1 LWVKLSNKNQNG
13 IGILL
18 IGVGT
23 VFLIF
28 GILFATYEV
37 VRTQTVVFNTL
48 VETSYGYPIQPYG
61 FILIF
66 TGMAFLIS
74 GIYLWQ
80 IKNRKK
86 NEKI

>member
-1 LWVKLSNKNQNG
+1 MSNKNQNG

-18 IGVGT
+18 TAVGT
-23 VFLIF
+23 IFLIF
-28 GILFATYEV
+28 GILLATYEH
-37 VRTQTVVFNTL
+37 VRTVTYVMNTII
-48 VETSYGYPIQPYG
+48 ETSYGYPFQPYG

-66 TGMAFLIS
+66 AGIAFIIS